1 MTRGRIASRTRAPG
15 VAIPSSSTN
24 SSPDGALERTLE
36 RKPSQSYAHNRNT
49 SIVHGVQHSRNTSYV
64 NSPATSP
71 LSEQAQ
77 VIGGLD
83 GAVMSQDT
91 ITAAFSAHGVTAG
104 TGPAN
109 GFTGASLPPPLPDGS
124 SAQRKPER
132 APSRS
137 SRKGHVHHRSQ
148 SRHHQ
153 HTHELKTVG
162 EYALHHLFN
171 SFISQAD
178 QKIIQCMTTDRSQPE
193 AEVEFICGPGI
204 DPNFDQLIAALG
216 HIARHKPKPLID
228 TIMLWRKAKSEEASK
243 LRIQLQT
250 VGYAFILP
258 RHSANLPRLDKQMHQ
273 LTPTCLA
280 GTQSLVNIFPRTC
293 RRLP

>member
-15 VAIPSSSTN
+15 VALPSSSSN

-49 SIVHGVQHSRNTSYV
+49 SIYDRQPRHHSRNTSYV

-71 LSEQAQ
+71 LSEHAQA
-77 VIGGLD
+77 IAGLD
-83 GAVMSQDT
+83 GAVMSQDN
-91 ITAAFSAHGVTAG
+91 ITAAFSARGVSA
-104 TGPAN
+104 
-109 GFTGASLPPPLPDGS
+109 GASPDALSPSDPLKP
-124 SAQRKPER
+124 QRTVSR
-132 APSRS
+132 A

-178 QKIIQCMTTDRSQPE
+178 QKIIQCMTDRSQPE
-193 AEVEFICGPGI
+193 AEVEFICGPEV

-243 LRIQLQT
+243 LRAQLQT
-250 VGYAFILP
+250 VRQRCAMPHCF
-258 RHSANLPRLDKQMHQ
+258 ANTVRLDKPMRQ
-273 LTPTCLA
+273 LTLIYLVETRNRANTC
-280 GTQSLVNIFPRTC
+280 PRTC
-293 RRLP
+293 RRHQ

>member
-1 MTRGRIASRTRAPG
+1 MRRCLRLPGPWPSLFERPQCSLLCPRALLTFVPDLAASHSNAQARQASASQAPSREPSVTRGRIASRTRAPG
-15 VAIPSSSTN
+15 VPLPSSSSN
-24 SSPDGALERTLE
+24 SSPDGAHERTLE
-36 RKPSQSYAHNRNT
+36 RKPSQSYAHNRKT
-49 SIVHGVQHSRNTSYV
+49 SIVHGRSTSYV

-71 LSEQAQ
+71 LSEHAQA
-77 VIGGLD
+77 IAGLD

-91 ITAAFSAHGVTAG
+91 ITAAFSARGV
-104 TGPAN
+104 PA
-109 GFTGASLPPPLPDGS
+109 GASPDALSAVDPPRP
-124 SAQRKPER
+124 QRTVSR
-132 APSRS
+132 A

-178 QKIIQCMTTDRSQPE
+178 QKIIQCMTDRSQPE
-193 AEVEFICGPGI
+193 AEVEFICGPGV

-243 LRIQLQT
+243 LRAQLQT
-250 VGYAFILP
+250 V
-258 RHSANLPRLDKQMHQ
+258 R
-273 LTPTCLA
+273 
-280 GTQSLVNIFPRTC
+280 
-293 RRLP
+293 